1 MDVILT
7 NKPKSCVH
15 TQNFNTGISDCH
27 HLIGTFIKAN
37 LPPTKRS
44 TTLCRSYKNFQI
56 ESFLEDLNNIDLPGA
71 GIDST
76 TVNENFNNFENA
88 FVQIADKHAPWKKRQ
103 VRKNYVPYMNSEL
116 RKAIYM
122 KQMLRN
128 KFEKCKSDKNWE
140 RYRKQR
146 NLVTKLKKKSVKS
159 YFLERCVGGQKS
171 TDFWPT
177 IKPFLSKKM

>member
-1 MDVILT
+1 
-7 NKPKSCVH
+7 
-15 TQNFNTGISDCH
+15 
-27 HLIGTFIKAN
+27 
-37 LPPTKRS
+37 
-44 TTLCRSYKNFQI
+44 
-56 ESFLEDLNNIDLPGA
+56 
-71 GIDST
+71 
-76 TVNENFNNFENA
+76 
-88 FVQIADKHAPWKKRQ
+88 
-103 VRKNYVPYMNSEL
+103 
-116 RKAIYM
+116 M

-177 IKPFLSKKM
+177 IKPFLSKKCQ

>member
-1 MDVILT
+1 MHKIKKIPYCYKSQNKKYKNIVKNATCFKKDCIPSLVDVILT

-76 TVNENFNNFENA
+76 TVNEKFNNFENA

-103 VRKNYVPYMNSEL
+103 VRKIMFH
-116 RKAIYM
+116 I
-122 KQMLRN
+122 
-128 KFEKCKSDKNWE
+128 
-140 RYRKQR
+140 
-146 NLVTKLKKKSVKS
+146 
-159 YFLERCVGGQKS
+159 
-171 TDFWPT
+171 
-177 IKPFLSKKM
+177 